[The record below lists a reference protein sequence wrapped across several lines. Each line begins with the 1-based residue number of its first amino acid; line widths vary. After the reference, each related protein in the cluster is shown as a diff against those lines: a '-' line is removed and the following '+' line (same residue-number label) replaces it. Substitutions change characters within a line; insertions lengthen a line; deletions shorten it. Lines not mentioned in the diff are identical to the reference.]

1 MVKQVVQEHRRYIR
15 AKHIL
20 SIQYRLAQS
29 QRKDTDYDWRLSTT
43 QDMGLEGLSFYT
55 DREYCKGDILDI
67 HVVMSGIL
75 DVFKGYGE
83 VVRIERKKSGA
94 CVLAAVK
101 FVDKGQIQSQSR
113 TSGRSF
119 KKHRSQKRI

>member
-1 MVKQVVQEHRRYIR
+1 MVKQIVQERRRHIR

-29 QRKDTDYDWRLSTT
+29 QRKDADQDWRLSTT
-43 QDMGLEGLSFYT
+43 QDMSPEGLSFYT
-55 DREYCKGDILDI
+55 DREYGKGDILDI

-75 DVFKGYGE
+75 DVFKGHGE
-83 VVRIERKKSGA
+83 VVRVERKRSGA

-101 FVDKGQIQSQSR
+101 FVHKGQAQDHPR
-113 TSGRSF
+113 PGGRSL
-119 KKHRSQKRI
+119 KRRRSQKRI